1 MPFEK
6 ATLAELGR
14 TERCRDEYRAHLQF
28 RTETGSKTNIHGP
41 CRTTEHE
48 AQKDLV
54 QIRAAGSIGATRKD
68 GLKLMETEAK
78 SIKIS
83 AAYQAQ
89 IQDALHR
96 MSSKDLPNE
105 SDDEYDD
112 DASGHSEPP
121 YLKSCQ
127 T

>member
-1 MPFEK
+1 MLNYIHLKQCILKLIATFFCVLWLTMPFEK

-14 TERCRDEYRAHLQF
+14 IERCRDEYRAHLQF

-41 CRTTEHE
+41 RRTTEHE

-54 QIRAAGSIGATRKD
+54 QIRAGGSVGATRKD

-89 IQDALHR
+89 IQEALR
-96 MSSKDLPNE
+96 R
-105 SDDEYDD
+105 
-112 DASGHSEPP
+112 
-121 YLKSCQ
+121 
-127 T
+127 